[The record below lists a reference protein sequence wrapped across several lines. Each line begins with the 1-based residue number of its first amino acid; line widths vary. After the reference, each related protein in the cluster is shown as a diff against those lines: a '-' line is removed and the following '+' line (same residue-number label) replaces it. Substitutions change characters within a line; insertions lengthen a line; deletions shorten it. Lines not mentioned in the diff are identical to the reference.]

1 MNNITTKVIGLD
13 FWDTVAFRRVHPE
26 TIIALWAKSIKSA
39 NGLDIGSSVL
49 YKKRKQAEA
58 SLRKKSGR
66 EPRYSEIISRVHNS
80 LKESLN
86 DICEQDFLRQ
96 SFNFELEL
104 EKKNIFLNDA
114 LINTISKQ
122 APQSKVVVISDFY
135 LGEDFIKELCVHLK
149 IDDILNGYYI
159 SSDIGARKS
168 DGKLYRYVLKDLNIA
183 PEELTMIGDNR
194 SSDQAIPQAMGINIL
209 PQEARGNKTFY
220 RKKNAMISLLRN
232 ASDDKHVLNGYSTVF
247 FLFAARL
254 FDIAKKDKAKC
265 LFFCS
270 REGQFLK
277 RIFDSYQQITQSIR
291 PIRTEYLYVSRRA
304 TFLAS
309 LAPCP
314 EETFQRLFLNFSS
327 CNIVDFLDNL
337 SFHGNEIDSL
347 LETTETSKD
356 TMAFPRGT
364 DSRFDAFLSSDSFVR
379 QYEAKRIA
387 AKTNLKHYLKQHDC
401 DKAVFMVD
409 IGWRGSIQ
417 DNIFHAMDREITT
430 CGYYFGLKD
439 ATSTEN
445 NRKHGLIFDNIQRP
459 KSYDLFS
466 FNYPDLEIICSAD
479 HGPVEEY
486 VPNNA
491 GVVIPVIK
499 QDPKE
504 LLVFDYIKTN
514 QESLF
519 RQIEAIINAFDNSI
533 YDWERFSD
541 YLLTRYIHQLCCYR
555 SKHFDYYY
563 DYRKLVQENFGQ
575 KRPTGSSHF
584 VLRGYIVQLRWGF
597 VNYVY
602 RLTSRTRLSVLNPLC
617 SLYCNIIYLFNALL
631 FHLNRHGC

>member
-1 MNNITTKVIGLD
+1 MLTTNVIGLD

-39 NGLDIGSSVL
+39 NGLTLDSSVL
-49 YKKRKQAEA
+49 YITRKQAEV
-58 SLRKKSGR
+58 SLCKETGR
-66 EPRYSEIISRVHNS
+66 EPRYSEIITRVYS
-80 LKESLN
+80 QLKESLN
-86 DICEQDFLRQ
+86 NIREQDFLKQ
-96 SFNFELEL
+96 SFRFELEL
-104 EKKNIFLNDA
+104 EKRNIFLNDT
-114 LINTISKQ
+114 LIGIVSKQ
-122 APQSKVVVISDFY
+122 APQSKIVIISDFY
-135 LGEDFIKELCVHLK
+135 LGEDFIKELCIHLK
-149 IDDILNGYYI
+149 IDDMLSGYYI

-168 DGKLYRYVLKDLNIA
+168 DGKLYRHVLKDLNIA

-209 PQEARGNKTFY
+209 SQEACSNKTFY
-220 RKKNAMISLLRN
+220 RKKNMMISLLRN
-232 ASDDKHVLNGYSTVF
+232 ASGDNHVLNGYSTVF
-247 FLFAARL
+247 FLFTARL
-254 FDIAKKDKAKC
+254 YDIAKKDKAKC

-277 RIFDSYQQITQSIR
+277 KIFDSYQQITQSIQ

-327 CNIVDFLDNL
+327 CSIVDFLDNL
-337 SFHGNEIDSL
+337 SFHGDEINSL
-347 LETTETSKD
+347 LETTKTDKD
-356 TMAFPRGT
+356 TLAFPRGT
-364 DSRFDAFLSSDSFVR
+364 DSRFDAFLSSDSFVQ

-387 AKTNLKHYLKQHDC
+387 AKTNLRHYLKQHDC
-401 DKAVFMVD
+401 DKALFMVD

-417 DNIFHAMDREITT
+417 DNIFHAMDRKITV
-430 CGYYFGLKD
+430 CGYYFGLKN
-439 ATSTEN
+439 AISTEN
-445 NRKHGLIFDNIQRP
+445 NRKHGLIFDNVQKP
-459 KSYDLFS
+459 KSYDLLS
-466 FNYPDLEIICSAD
+466 FNYPDLEIISSAD

-486 VPNNA
+486 ALNNA

-519 RQIEAIINAFDNSI
+519 QQIKTIINAFNNSI
-533 YDWERFSD
+533 YDWERFSN

-563 DYRKLVQENFGQ
+563 DYRKLVRENFGL
-575 KRPTGSSHF
+575 KRPTGGKQF
-584 VLRGYIVQLRWGF
+584 VLRGYFVQLRWGF

-602 RLTSRTRLSVLNPLC
+602 RLTSRLRLSFLDPLC
-617 SLYCNIIYLFNALL
+617 FLYCNIIYLFKTLL